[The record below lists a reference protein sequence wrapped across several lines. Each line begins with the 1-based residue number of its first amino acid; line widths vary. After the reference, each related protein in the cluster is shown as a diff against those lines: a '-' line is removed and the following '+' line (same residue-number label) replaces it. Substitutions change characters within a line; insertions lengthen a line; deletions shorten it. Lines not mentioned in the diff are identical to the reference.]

1 MILSAPRRLR
11 IYDCNN
17 DICTQV
23 TLPGDIVTSAS
34 ARHTHYRYIGAL
46 SNSLT
51 TWPASIN

>member
-23 TLPGDIVTSAS
+23 TLTGDIVTSAS
-34 ARHTHYRYIGAL
+34 ARHTHYRYIRRTQQ
-46 SNSLT
+46 LT
-51 TWPASIN
+51 HYLAGFH